1 MTQTNCARCFSH
13 LTRRELLRES
23 LLCADC
29 ERRLLAT
36 DVEREE
42 IRQLPFDEPDLTRFR
57 PESSAD

>member
-23 LLCADC
+23 LLCTDC
-29 ERRLLAT
+29 ERRLLAM

-42 IRQLPFDEPDLTRFR
+42 IRQLPLDDLDLAGFR
-57 PESSAD
+57 PDTMAD